1 LRRRFQDARA
11 PPVRPS
17 EVTGRTVWRIQDSA
31 TRAGLL
37 VLALAAGAVVA
48 VVGLAVDSHR
58 LAFAGLA
65 IAIALAGVAAAF
77 LIVTERRRHE
87 AAERELTSEAR
98 FLESLV
104 ETMGSIAGDA
114 DVLERT
120 REEAERLFEA
130 RAQLL
135 APGQRPRRA
144 PAENA
149 IVIPLKARD
158 NEIGA
163 LRLTRSRPFDR
174 DDVVRAT
181 VLADFA
187 AREHENEQLLEDARV
202 RETER
207 SRLSDQL
214 ITAEQDERRRLANEL
229 HDGAVQSLSGV
240 ALLLDAGLNSIQ
252 EGRSTEARE
261 IIERALERHRA
272 TIGQLRDLSFNLEPV
287 VLRDQGFGPAVRA
300 LTDQIALTHHMRVEV
315 DVEAAEKLAGQTQA
329 AVYQIIREAIDQA
342 VRRGP
347 PHTLSVTMHE
357 AADGGIETAIA
368 DDAPGERRRRSL
380 EELAERARTLNGV
393 LTVDQGEDAGTTV
406 RLVLPPYATAR

>member
-1 LRRRFQDARA
+1 LRFAKR
-11 PPVRPS
+11 S
-17 EVTGRTVWRIQDSA
+17 S

-37 VLALAAGAVVA
+37 VVAFAAAAVLVVVALALDSGWLTF
-48 VVGLAVDSHR
+48 VGL
-58 LAFAGLA
+58 GL
-65 IAIALAGVAAAF
+65 AIALAGLLAAH
-77 LIVTERRRHE
+77 LIVAERRRHE
-87 AAERELTSEAR
+87 AAEQELTSEAR

-104 ETMGSIAGDA
+104 ETMGAIVGSA

-130 RAQLL
+130 RARLL
-135 APGQRPRRA
+135 APGERPRRA

-149 IVIPLKARD
+149 IVIPLRARD

-163 LRLTRSRPFDR
+163 LRLTRPRPFGR

-187 AREHENEQLLEDARV
+187 AREHENAQLLEDAQV
-202 RETER
+202 REAER

-240 ALLLDAGLNSIQ
+240 ALLLDAGLNSIA
-252 EGRSTEARE
+252 EGRGEEARE
-261 IIERALERHRA
+261 IIGRALERHRA
-272 TIGQLRDLSFNLEPV
+272 TIGQLRSLSFNLEPV
-287 VLRDQGFGPAVRA
+287 VLRDQGFAPAVRA
-300 LTDQIALTHHMRVEV
+300 LTDQIALAHQVRVELNV
-315 DVEAAEKLAGQTQA
+315 DAAELLAEKTQA
-329 AVYQIIREAIDQA
+329 ALYQIIREALDQA
-342 VRRGP
+342 VHRGP
-347 PHTLSVTMHE
+347 PRTLSVTIRE
-357 AADGGIETAIA
+357 TEEGGVETAIA

-393 LTVDQGEDAGTTV
+393 MTVHQGDGGGTTV
-406 RLVLPPYATAR
+406 RVVLPPYAIAR